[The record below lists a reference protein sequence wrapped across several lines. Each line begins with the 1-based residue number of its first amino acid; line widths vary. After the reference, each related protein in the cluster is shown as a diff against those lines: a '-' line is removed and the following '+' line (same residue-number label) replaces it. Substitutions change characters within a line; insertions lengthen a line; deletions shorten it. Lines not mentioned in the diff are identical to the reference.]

1 MAGII
6 PRAAR
11 LIFERL
17 SEERYTSS
25 KVSCSYL
32 EIYNE
37 ELCDLLADPDKTT
50 RLTICA
56 GKKKTRCFGLSEK
69 PINKADD
76 IINILHAAQE
86 KRQIAETEMNKFSSR
101 SHCLFTL
108 IIKTTERVRMYT
120 CPTKN

>member
-6 PRAAR
+6 PRAAS

-37 ELCDLLADPDKTT
+37 ELCDLLADPEKTT

-86 KRQIAETEMNKFSSR
+86 KRVIAEPSFSSW
-101 SHCLFTL
+101 L
-108 IIKTTERVRMYT
+108 
-120 CPTKN
+120 